1 MELQKYRFLNLKAEK
16 LSTFIYNDAIDFE
29 YKSVHFIS
37 AHAYVEGKK
46 SKFLAETYS
55 KGILI
60 CDSKPLFRIFRFLE
74 RDVSH
79 IRGVDFMKYFLANAP
94 EASHH
99 LFLGGSN
106 QVRKGILEFGK
117 ELNRRDL
124 KFSFIIPPMGVNWE
138 KEIASWI
145 VEAKILQPN
154 YVWIGM
160 GTPKQFF
167 ITEQISDALN
177 KWTFSVGAAFDFVS
191 KVKPEAPILFQTLY
205 LEWLFR
211 LVTEPKR
218 LWKRYLLGNISFT
231 FFIAKDLFRAGRNS
245 KAK

>member
-1 MELQKYRFLNLKAEK
+1 MVELQKYRFLNLKAEK

-94 EASHH
+94 EAS
-99 LFLGGSN
+99 
-106 QVRKGILEFGK
+106 QDRKSTR
-117 ELNRRDL
+117 LN
-124 KFSFIIPPMGVNWE
+124 SSHE
-138 KEIASWI
+138 WI
-145 VEAKILQPN
+145 SRMPSSA
-154 YVWIGM
+154 
-160 GTPKQFF
+160 
-167 ITEQISDALN
+167 
-177 KWTFSVGAAFDFVS
+177 
-191 KVKPEAPILFQTLY
+191 
-205 LEWLFR
+205 
-211 LVTEPKR
+211 
-218 LWKRYLLGNISFT
+218 
-231 FFIAKDLFRAGRNS
+231 
-245 KAK
+245 